1 MLIVE
6 ESLPSEGVRV
16 YLRIGRWTQSNHVD
30 LLEVDRQYT
39 DRERKIDD
47 REGGRKEG
55 TFSEQRQRR
64 TLECL
69 QDKLNWLP
77 RCVGDTS
84 GTRERL
90 LSLKNSPDL

>member
-1 MLIVE
+1 M
-6 ESLPSEGVRV
+6 
-16 YLRIGRWTQSNHVD
+16 IGR
-30 LLEVDRQYT
+30 
-39 DRERKIDD
+39 
-47 REGGRKEG
+47 EGG

-69 QDKLNWLP
+69 QDKLNCLP

-90 LSLKNSPDL
+90 LSMKNKPWLIASKKSVSFVTTFV